1 MKYIVYLFLYS
12 DKIDFYICKLFMEM
26 HVGFKVWVIVFK
38 VEYRQGLGFCFVRC
52 RVHCL

>member
-12 DKIDFYICKLFMEM
+12 HKVNFYVYKSSTEM

-38 VEYRQGLGFCFVRC
+38 VEYG
-52 RVHCL
+52 